1 MIIPD
6 DVMALKNRI
15 FIIINKGGK
24 HDLLS
29 KIYDWYMLAMI
40 ILSIA
45 PLMFLREYHLFAVT
59 EIITVVAFIIDYL
72 LRWYISPLKLKQ
84 GWLSY
89 H

>member
-29 KIYDWYMLAMI
+29 KIYDWSLV
-40 ILSIA
+40 S
-45 PLMFLREYHLFAVT
+45 
-59 EIITVVAFIIDYL
+59 
-72 LRWYISPLKLKQ
+72 LKNC
-84 GWLSY
+84 
-89 H
+89 